1 MKKDE
6 SPQRFLQLRP
16 FAISH
21 SFITL
26 KGDGGTSAIFST
38 LHGSLWLG
46 KDKGSIMKSTE
57 SGGTIYYRHYYGNK
71 LFE

>member
-1 MKKDE
+1 MKNDG
-6 SPQRFLQLRP
+6 SPQRFSQLRP

-21 SFITL
+21 SFVTL
-26 KGDGGTSAIFST
+26 KGNGGTSAIFST

-46 KDKGSIMKSTE
+46 KDKGSIMKSGE
-57 SGGTIYYRHYYGNK
+57 SGGTIYYKHYCGNK